1 MYLIDKIKQSLLFKF
16 TIFSVIYIGLL
27 VLISP
32 ILDNLF
38 TALEEDIEKKENKLQ
53 IFGEI
58 IVQLVLVSI
67 IWFYLYTFIKKYI
80 EKIFDI
86 KVKLAT
92 EHTINFISSIALIGL
107 QKNLLDKLEYI
118 TDSYSYYFV

>member
-1 MYLIDKIKQSLLFKF
+1 M
-16 TIFSVIYIGLL
+16 
-27 VLISP
+27 
-32 ILDNLF
+32 
-38 TALEEDIEKKENKLQ
+38 EEDIEKKENKIL

-92 EHTINFISSIALIGL
+92 ENTINFISSIALIGL
-107 QKNLLDKLEYI
+107 HKNLIDKLEYI
-118 TDSYSYYFV
+118 TGIYPDYFI